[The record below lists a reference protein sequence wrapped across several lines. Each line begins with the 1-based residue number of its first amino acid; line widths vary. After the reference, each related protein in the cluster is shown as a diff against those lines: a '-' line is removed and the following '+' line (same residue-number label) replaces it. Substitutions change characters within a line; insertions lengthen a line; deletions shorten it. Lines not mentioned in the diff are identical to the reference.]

1 MSRTTEKPVELSS
14 YAAGRLVR
22 AMGTSFGSPVT
33 AYLTDANLVAGCC
46 IGAVHR
52 HVRADA
58 NGRFQDGHRVRTSD
72 VLEAHQQGEFWTLC
86 TLSGSLYVIVT
97 FKKEGGAAVARCAA
111 RTTQQGDAY
120 NPASGSVSHADSA
133 SGNVS
138 S

>member
-1 MSRTTEKPVELSS
+1 MSRTEKPVELSS

-22 AMGTSFGSPVT
+22 AMGTSFDRPVT
-33 AYLTDANLVAGCC
+33 AYLTDAYLVAGCC
-46 IGAVHR
+46 IGTMYR

-97 FKKEGGAAVARCAA
+97 FKKEGGRQSLDVLLEQRNKGMH
-111 RTTQQGDAY
+111 TTPPRVQ
-120 NPASGSVSHADSA
+120 
-133 SGNVS
+133 
-138 S
+138 